1 MKLANPGP
9 VTALAMAS
17 AIAMLTATLAGAA
30 GISGTSPP
38 PSALPTPPTG
48 TDAGKRNATGSTAQ
62 PVPTATPLLPPAGK
76 APPSVS
82 PNQPGPG
89 ATTSSPGAPI
99 QLSPANVK
107 RLSKPKPVPATFED
121 VEAAFS
127 EAKHAATEYKQH
139 VGYADTQSKSCSTRA
154 YSAQD
159 QKAAG
164 CQGSNTVEQ
173 CMEKLYD
180 YCMSKCCPGKE
191 SFGKTTSQ
199 LSAASQKLA
208 QRAQS
213 YANHVQQMLDLYY
226 GK

>member
-1 MKLANPGP
+1 MKLARLGLA
-9 VTALAMAS
+9 TALAMAG
-17 AIAMLTATLAGAA
+17 ATAMLAPTIAGAA
-30 GISGTSPP
+30 GVGGPSPP

-48 TDAGKRNATGSTAQ
+48 TDAGKRNATAGSTQ

-76 APPSVS
+76 APSSAS

-107 RLSKPKPVPATFED
+107 RLSKPKPAPATFED

-127 EAKHAATEYKQH
+127 EAKHAAVEYKQH
-139 VGYADTQSKSCSTRA
+139 VGYAEAQSKSCSTRA

-173 CMEKLYD
+173 CVEKLYD

-199 LSAASQKLA
+199 LSATSQKLA

-213 YANHVQQMLDLYY
+213 YASHVQQMLDLYY